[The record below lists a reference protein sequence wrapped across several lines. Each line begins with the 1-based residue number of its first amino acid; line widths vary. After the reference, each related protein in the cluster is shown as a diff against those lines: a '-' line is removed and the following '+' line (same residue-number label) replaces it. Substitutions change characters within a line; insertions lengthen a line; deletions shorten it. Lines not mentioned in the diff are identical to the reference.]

1 MVAGG
6 ISVAEKK
13 IKRGKGRPVG
23 EDKEHLSAR
32 VPRALAERVW
42 AESKS
47 THIQISGI
55 IQIGL
60 EMYFAKKDAKQVDL

>member
-1 MVAGG
+1 MVTGG

-42 AESKS
+42 AESQS

-60 EMYFAKKDAKQVDL
+60 ELYFAKKDAKQADL